1 MQMTDSDTRHAADPI
16 RLLMTDE
23 PRAALV
29 LCHGRGATPE
39 SLTALVDAV
48 VNEGAA
54 PGLVVLAPVADE
66 IDGMPQWYPNSFL
79 APLEKNEPYLSAALA
94 AVGRAVDEAR
104 GLGLDDDHIVLGGFS
119 QGACLAVE
127 YAVRNARRWGGVA
140 ALSGALIGTAESDDP
155 TPTLRGA
162 GGMYT
167 DKRLEYDGS
176 LDGTPVLVA
185 ASERDAHI
193 PVERLRDSAD
203 TVRAMDG
210 DVRLMV
216 FPGSTHSI
224 MKAEVDWLGSL
235 IDQLT

>member
-1 MQMTDSDTRHAADPI
+1 MTDSKTHHAAASV
-16 RLLMTDE
+16 RLLASDD
-23 PRAALV
+23 PHVALV

-39 SLTALVDAV
+39 SLTALVDV
-48 VNEGAA
+48 LEK
-54 PGLVVLAPVADE
+54 PGLMVLAPVADR

-79 APLEKNEPYLSAALA
+79 APLDDNQPWLSAALS
-94 AVGRAVDEAR
+94 AVGRAADEAR
-104 GLGLDDDHIVLGGFS
+104 ELGLDDDHIVLGGFS
-119 QGACLAVE
+119 QGACLAAE
-127 YAVRNARRWGGVA
+127 YAARNARRWGGVA

-155 TPTLRGA
+155 SPSLRGA

-176 LDGTPVLVA
+176 FDGTPVLLA

-203 TVRAMDG
+203 AVRGMDANAE
-210 DVRLMV
+210 LMV

-224 MKAEVDWLGSL
+224 MQAEVDWLGTL
-235 IDQLT
+235 IDRFI

>member
-1 MQMTDSDTRHAADPI
+1 MTDSETHHAAESV
-16 RLLMTDE
+16 LLRESED

-39 SLTALVDAV
+39 SLTALVDV
-48 VNEGAA
+48 LET
-54 PGLVVLAPVADE
+54 PGLVVFAPVADR
-66 IDGMPQWYPNSFL
+66 IDGMPQWYPDSFL
-79 APLEKNEPYLSAALA
+79 APLDDNEPWLSAALG

-104 GLGLDDDHIVLGGFS
+104 ELGLDDDHIVLGGFS
-119 QGACLAVE
+119 QGACLAAE
-127 YAVRNARRWGGVA
+127 FAARNARRWGGVA

-155 TPTLRGA
+155 VPTLRGA

-167 DKRLEYDGS
+167 DKRLKYEGS
-176 LDGTPVLVA
+176 FDGTPVLLA

-203 TVRAMDG
+203 AVRGMDA
-210 DVRLMV
+210 DVELMV

-224 MKAEVDWLGSL
+224 MQAEVDWLGALFDRL
-235 IDQLT
+235 I